1 MSSEEDQN
9 INQDFKKRSNSI
21 VNTSNKSL
29 NEEELIKEPII
40 KDLLVKIDVLKNGII
55 KERKINAELTS
66 KLKKFEEELTSKIVK
81 LEEELVSKTSQIKIL
96 IQEKM
101 DLEKALKQKEIQ
113 RKGSGFFDILNTIN
127 TALNIDKN
135 KTQNPKENEENSNET
150 INSDP
155 NSVEAVSTMANAE
168 IRKLHETITEL
179 KFEKETYLQK
189 MNTTLEQAENKKLE
203 YTNKIKSL
211 EDEIKNLQAEKLEL
225 QDRINLTSTISSQT
239 LKETE
244 HFKNLL
250 YDYKKGK
257 DDAVLQLNTWIEK
270 CNKLSKENESYKKKI
285 SNLEENSIKMAKK
298 LSDIKSLYIKVNLR
312 NQMYHVKKIGY
323 LSYEEIDIIF
333 GKGEEGNYVMSI
345 ESKDGMEI
353 VNIQDVESV
362 NRVNNSKNRVD
373 IKYMLNG
380 KKIYISVLVPEIVV
394 EQFVE
399 TYKIFYFESIKNQ

>member
-211 EDEIKNLQAEKLEL
+211 EDEIKNLQGEKLEL

-312 NQMYHVKKIGY
+312 NQMYHVKKVGY

-345 ESKDGMEI
+345 ESKEGMEI

>member
-1 MSSEEDQN
+1 
-9 INQDFKKRSNSI
+9 
-21 VNTSNKSL
+21 
-29 NEEELIKEPII
+29 
-40 KDLLVKIDVLKNGII
+40 
-55 KERKINAELTS
+55 
-66 KLKKFEEELTSKIVK
+66 
-81 LEEELVSKTSQIKIL
+81 
-96 IQEKM
+96 M
-101 DLEKALKQKEIQ
+101 DLEKALKQKDIQ
-113 RKGSGFFDILNTIN
+113 RKGSGFFDILNTLN

-135 KTQNPKENEENSNET
+135 KNQNQNQNNENNNET

-179 KFEKETYLQK
+179 KFENQTYLEK
-189 MNTTLEQAENKKLE
+189 MNATLEQAENKKLE
-203 YTNKIKSL
+203 FTNKIKLL
-211 EDEIKNLQAEKLEL
+211 EDEIKNLQGEKLEL

-257 DDAVLQLNTWIEK
+257 DDAVSQLNAWIEK
-270 CNKLSKENESYKKKI
+270 CNKLNKENESYKKKI

-298 LSDIKSLYIKVNLR
+298 LSELKSLYIKVNLR

-323 LSYEEIDIIF
+323 ISDEDIDIIF

-345 ESKDGMEI
+345 ESQSGREI
-353 VNIQDVESV
+353 INIQDVESI
-362 NRVNNSKNRVD
+362 NRVNNSKNKVV

-380 KKIYISVLVPEIVV
+380 KQIYISVLIPEIVL
-394 EQFVE
+394 EQFIE
-399 TYKIFYFESIKNQ
+399 AYKIFYFESIKNQ

>member
-21 VNTSNKSL
+21 VSTSNKSL

-211 EDEIKNLQAEKLEL
+211 EDEIKNLQGEKLEL

-312 NQMYHVKKIGY
+312 NQMYHVKKVGY

-345 ESKDGMEI
+345 ESKEGMEI